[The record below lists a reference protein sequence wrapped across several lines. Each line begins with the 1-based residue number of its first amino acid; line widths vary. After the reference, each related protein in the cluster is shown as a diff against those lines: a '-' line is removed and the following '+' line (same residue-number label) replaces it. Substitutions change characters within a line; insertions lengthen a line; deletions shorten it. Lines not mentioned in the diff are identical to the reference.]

1 MNLSPH
7 FALEEFTASQTAS
20 RLGLNNTPDPTA
32 MQNLQRLAYA
42 LEEVRTLLNNRP
54 ILISSGFRAPR
65 VNAAVGGVPNSA
77 HVDGLAADFISPGF
91 GTPLEICRAIE
102 ASAIVFDQ
110 IIQEGTWVHF
120 AIADK
125 GKPARRQVLT
135 ARFGNGPT
143 RYTQGLD

>member
-1 MNLSPH
+1 MNLAPH

-20 RLGLNNTPDPTA
+20 RLGLDNTPEPA
-32 MQNLQRLAYA
+32 ALQNLQRLAYA

-54 ILISSGFRAPR
+54 ILISSGYRSR
-65 VNAAVGGVPNSA
+65 SVNRAVGGVANSA
-77 HVDGLAADFISPGF
+77 HALGLAADFISPGF

-110 IIQEGTWVHF
+110 LIQEGTWVHF

-135 ARFGNGPT
+135 AHFGNGPT
-143 RYTQGLD
+143 RYTQGL